1 MRNIK
6 DKKFKR
12 KMKEIMK
19 KRIGQSRKKGA
30 ILIEMLPAIPVFV
43 FIIWAIMTLMLYLLA
58 SSQLNEAAYEVS
70 RSVAVEMRGH
80 EESGDIAAFTTNV
93 EESIGLI
100 IQGSNFIEMYKTGHE
115 PVSAYNKTDCA
126 NAYSNGEK
134 NIICA
139 FVETYTGSGGKE
151 HYQVVVRLKSDYNI
165 VGGWM
170 PFLEDMISVNA
181 RSVAQV
187 ELPGR
192 YNYVNY

>member
-6 DKKFKR
+6 DKKFKV

-19 KRIGQSRKKGA
+19 KRVGQSRKKGA
-30 ILIEMLPAIPVFV
+30 ILIEMLAAIPVFI
-43 FIIWAIMTLMLYLLA
+43 FLIWAVMTLMLFLLA
-58 SSQLNEAAYEVS
+58 SSQMNEAAYEVS
-70 RSVAVEMRGH
+70 RSVAMEMRGH

-93 EESIGLI
+93 EENIALV
-100 IQGSNFIEMYKTGHE
+100 IQGSGFIEMYKTGHE
-115 PVSAYNKTDCA
+115 PVTAYSKTDCLD
-126 NAYSNGEK
+126 AYSADER
-134 NIICA
+134 NIVCA
-139 FVETYTGSGGKE
+139 YVETYAGTTGKD
-151 HYQVVVRLKSDYNI
+151 HYQVVVRLKSDYNV